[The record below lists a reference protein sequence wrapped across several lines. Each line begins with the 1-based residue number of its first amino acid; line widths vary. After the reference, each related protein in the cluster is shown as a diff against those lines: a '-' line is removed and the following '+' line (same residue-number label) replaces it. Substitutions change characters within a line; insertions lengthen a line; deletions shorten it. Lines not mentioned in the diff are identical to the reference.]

1 MPGATG
7 SANRTELTRA
17 STLPDNHTSG
27 QRSADVELLDVLGL
41 LWFGRW
47 VLVRFVV
54 LFAIAGVVLALALPN
69 QYRSEAIFKPVV
81 SDVGSLQG
89 GGLLSQVGALAGLN
103 LDLSGQD
110 NAVLAVE
117 TIKSRPFLVGFAR
130 RRALLPLLMAAT
142 RWDPTA
148 DKVMLDTSIYDQR
161 QQRWLRP
168 PKPPR
173 TSAPTDDEIYDRF
186 RQILAV
192 DHEAETGLV
201 RVSIT
206 YYSPQLAQSW
216 LSAMIADLNEG
227 LRQREIG
234 MRQRS
239 IDYLTD
245 RIKSNEI
252 STLDDQLADLLKG
265 EIRDHMLAEVRKE
278 YALETVAAPNRPFMK
293 SGPNRA
299 LIAAVGVVVGAI
311 VGTFYLLLR
320 HARRPYRERPKLVP
334 VRWMRDKLAGIRS
347 AR

>member
-1 MPGATG
+1 M
-7 SANRTELTRA
+7 
-17 STLPDNHTSG
+17 PDNHAPIERT
-27 QRSADVELLDVLGL
+27 ADVELLDVLGV

-54 LFAIAGVVLALALPN
+54 LFAVAGVALALYLPN
-69 QYRSEAIFKPVV
+69 QYRSEAIFKPVA
-81 SDVGSLQG
+81 SDVGSLAG
-89 GGLLSQVGALAGLN
+89 GGLLSQVGALAGVN

-130 RRALLPLLMAAT
+130 RRELVPALMAAT
-142 RWDPTA
+142 RWEPVSDQL
-148 DKVMLDTSIYDQR
+148 MLDTSIYDQA
-161 QQRWLRP
+161 QKRWLRA

-192 DHEAETGLV
+192 DHDAETGLV
-201 RVSIT
+201 TVSLT

-216 LSAMIADLNEG
+216 LSAMIGDLNEG
-227 LRQREIG
+227 LRQREIS

-239 IDYLTD
+239 IDYLTEK
-245 RIKSNEI
+245 IKSNEI
-252 STLDDQLADLLKG
+252 STLDDQLADLLKS

-299 LIAAVGVVVGAI
+299 LIAAVGVLIGAI

-334 VRWMRDKLAGIRS
+334 VRWMRDTLAGIRS